1 MYNLLDN
8 FSSSKKEEQELK
20 QQRTGKDLVK
30 NICFTKNDLF
40 AKKIISTHHH
50 KKCIFICALYFYSP
64 LLSKCGILNTTAVQQ
79 IYRHLRYKSKNGHK
93 AVTASCATT
102 FLTPQIYWSGIY
114 ILFSNEERHT
124 HLRQLQGVQH
134 CTFFW
139 VGDMFLKVLSIK

>member
-1 MYNLLDN
+1 MKRFLP
-8 FSSSKKEEQELK
+8 KKL
-20 QQRTGKDLVK
+20 LVK
-30 NICFTKNDLF
+30 KITIC
-40 AKKIISTHHH
+40 ISTHHH

-114 ILFSNEERHT
+114 IVTKRGTHTFDSFREYNTALFLGGGYVFKS
-124 HLRQLQGVQH
+124 
-134 CTFFW
+134 
-139 VGDMFLKVLSIK
+139 SIY

>member
-1 MYNLLDN
+1 MKRFLP
-8 FSSSKKEEQELK
+8 KKV
-20 QQRTGKDLVK
+20 LVK
-30 NICFTKNDLF
+30 KITKC
-40 AKKIISTHHH
+40 ISTHHH

-102 FLTPQIYWSGIY
+102 FFNTTDLLVWYIYS
-114 ILFSNEERHT
+114 SNEERHI

-134 CTFFW
+134 CTFLDGGY
-139 VGDMFLKVLSIK
+139 VFLKILSIES